1 MGAGFSSS
9 GGLEIPEETGS
20 LLASFAGPAT
30 RAHSDPLWA
39 SLLASCDDAPLASID
54 PRRLER
60 ALRPTCVALC
70 RHNRKTSHLTT
81 LLLHAARLLRAV
93 RADQAETPTRA
104 VNAVVFATA
113 LLKHLVEFGD
123 DGAFA
128 QACASPP
135 AEGGSTHTTTV
146 MRTFLEAVVEA
157 IAKRDSPSKHC
168 YVLHLA
174 CARALTVACA
184 TALFEDCA
192 GEKDEDKKD
201 VDFATATAKH
211 PGFAALAETCA
222 DARADWVP
230 NRASANATDALIA
243 ALASR
248 VAERAE
254 APKPDDLFAAGRTSR
269 SGGAFAR
276 RGKTPSLAARLA
288 SAFSFGGAVGASSSS
303 ADGDDDA
310 PATPLAD
317 ACARLLLVLVT
328 FPARTNPFRDAARA
342 CADETETGRT
352 SNASKRETSS
362 ASNASNTSSRN
373 SNAREF
379 LSKAVRGAPNRV
391 PVVVDHRA
399 LLETLSAFAASDAR
413 RYAAPL
419 LHFLVTECDA
429 FAARS
434 RSRRG
439 FGDAGERLDVT
450 ALAPALIS
458 ALDGFGAAQ
467 ASGDGAM
474 SGTTAPGRGDAA
486 SPSRGLET
494 AGKGSDSDAF
504 ADEHAYAALPL
515 VLLLTSDEGF
525 VEAARRRDLDGEPDE
540 TRNAKRSTAA
550 EPSPAKKK
558 TSVLTALFGALA
570 RLARR
575 GGFGAAG
582 SRASSDA
589 ASASAVFVR
598 SLALGAMAN
607 IAPRC
612 ARVDAATA
620 GKVVGALDA
629 FERRERLFRARG
641 GATAE
646 ALAVGDLVCLTLEI
660 LNSAVTHAAAAN
672 PELVYALLHR
682 RDLFEPREADAEH
695 DAHSFFF
702 GDGGATEEATEQAN
716 VSGDGTTSRDTSA
729 PRSSRANLRGNLRC
743 MLAHLDEKIEVTN
756 AYVTAER
763 VMEIAAR
770 AAASFEPEHAEGA
783 IRFEPTPFAYA
794 SSPETARTFFA
805 PLAWRLVVEQEGFE
819 WDEKTLAGGM
829 LGRAVGEAL

>member
-1 MGAGFSSS
+1 
-9 GGLEIPEETGS
+9 
-20 LLASFAGPAT
+20 
-30 RAHSDPLWA
+30 
-39 SLLASCDDAPLASID
+39 
-54 PRRLER
+54 
-60 ALRPTCVALC
+60 
-70 RHNRKTSHLTT
+70 
-81 LLLHAARLLRAV
+81 
-93 RADQAETPTRA
+93 
-104 VNAVVFATA
+104 VVFATA

-128 QACASPP
+128 EVCASPP

-184 TALFEDCA
+184 TALFEDCS
-192 GEKDEDKKD
+192 GENDKEED
-201 VDFATATAKH
+201 VTFATATAKH

-269 SGGAFAR
+269 SGGGGAR

-303 ADGDDDA
+303 ADGDEDV

-328 FPARTNPFRDAARA
+328 FPARANPFREAARA
-342 CADETETGRT
+342 CADETESGRT

-362 ASNASNTSSRN
+362 ASDTSSSRN

-399 LLETLSAFAASDAR
+399 LLETLSAFAASDVR

-515 VLLLTSDEGF
+515 ALVLTSDEGF
-525 VEAARRRDLDGEPDE
+525 VEAARRRDSESAGLGPVK
-540 TRNAKRSTAA
+540 TPSQT
-550 EPSPAKKK
+550 PSPAQSR
-558 TSVLTALFGALA
+558 TVLTALFGALA

-575 GGFGAAG
+575 GGFGALKASG
-582 SRASSDA
+582 SSSDA
-589 ASASAVFVR
+589 ASASAVFAR
-598 SLALGAMAN
+598 ALALGALAN

-612 ARVDAATA
+612 VRVDAATA
-620 GKVVGALDA
+620 GKLVGALDA
-629 FERRERLFRARG
+629 FERRERAFRRASSPDEPL
-641 GATAE
+641 APE
-646 ALAVGDLVCLTLEI
+646 ALAVGDLVCLVLEV
-660 LNSAVTHAAAAN
+660 LNSAVTHAASAN

-682 RDLFEPREADAEH
+682 RDLFEPRDSDEAH
-695 DAHSFFF
+695 DGF
-702 GDGGATEEATEQAN
+702 GGFGEEAN
-716 VSGDGTTSRDTSA
+716 VEDA
-729 PRSSRANLRGNLRC
+729 PGRSSAESFAATRANLRGNLRR
-743 MLAHLDEKIEVTN
+743 MLAHLDEKIEVSN

-763 VMEIAAR
+763 VMEMAAR
-770 AAASFEPEHAEGA
+770 AASSFEPEHAEGA
-783 IRFEPTPFAYA
+783 VRFEPTPFAYA
-794 SSPETARTFFA
+794 SSPDAARTFFA

-819 WDEKTLAGGM
+819 WDEKTLLGGM
-829 LGRAVGEAL
+829 LGRVVGEAL

>member
-9 GGLEIPEETGS
+9 GGVEISEETS
-20 LLASFAGPAT
+20 ALLASFAGPAT

-146 MRTFLEAVVEA
+146 MRTFLEACVEA
-157 IAKRDSPSKHC
+157 IARRDSPSEHC

-184 TALFEDCA
+184 TALFADA
-192 GEKDEDKKD
+192 SADASDAD
-201 VDFATATAKH
+201 ARVSAKH

-222 DARADWVP
+222 ETRADWVS

-248 VAERAE
+248 VAERAPP
-254 APKPDDLFAAGRTSR
+254 PKPGSPTARASSAERR
-269 SGGAFAR
+269 GGYGFRGAAR
-276 RGKTPSLAARLA
+276 RKTPSLAARFA
-288 SAFSFGGAVGASSSS
+288 SAFSFSFTTGSV
-303 ADGDDDA
+303 DREDDA
-310 PATPLAD
+310 MRGTTPLAD
-317 ACARLLLVLVT
+317 ACARLFLVLVT
-328 FPARTNPFRDAARA
+328 FPAPANPFREAARA
-342 CADETETGRT
+342 CADAAEPRRTPNAPRGQKGTKETKETT
-352 SNASKRETSS
+352 PLS
-362 ASNASNTSSRN
+362 APNNNNNNT
-373 SNAREF
+373 REF
-379 LSKAVRGAPNRV
+379 LAKAARGAPNRV
-391 PVVVDHRA
+391 PVAVDHGA
-399 LLETLSAFAASDAR
+399 LLETLSAFLASDAR

-429 FAARS
+429 FASRA

-450 ALAPALIS
+450 TLAPALIS

-467 ASGDGAM
+467 SSETRDGS
-474 SGTTAPGRGDAA
+474 SGTIAPSRGDAA
-486 SPSRGLET
+486 SPSASTSGPET
-494 AGKGSDSDAF
+494 AADAF

-515 VLLLTSDEGF
+515 ALVLTSDEGF
-525 VEAARRRDLDGEPDE
+525 VEAARRRDSESAGLGPV
-540 TRNAKRSTAA
+540 
-550 EPSPAKKK
+550 K
-558 TSVLTALFGALA
+558 TPFEKTQSRTVLTALFGALA

-575 GGFGAAG
+575 GGFGALRASG
-582 SRASSDA
+582 SSSDA
-589 ASASAVFVR
+589 ASASAVFAR
-598 SLALGAMAN
+598 ALALGALAN

-612 ARVDAATA
+612 VRVDAATA
-620 GKVVGALDA
+620 GKLVGALDA
-629 FERRERLFRARG
+629 FERRERAFRRASSPDEPL
-641 GATAE
+641 APE
-646 ALAVGDLVCLTLEI
+646 ALAVGDLVCLVLEV
-660 LNSAVTHAAAAN
+660 LNSAVTHAASAN

-682 RDLFEPREADAEH
+682 RDLFEPRDSDDAY
-695 DAHSFFF
+695 D
-702 GDGGATEEATEQAN
+702 GDGFGAAAVEEA
-716 VSGDGTTSRDTSA
+716 GDEREDAPGKPFRASA
-729 PRSSRANLRGNLRC
+729 TRANLRGNLRR

-763 VMEIAAR
+763 VMEMAAR
-770 AAASFEPEHAEGA
+770 AASSFEPEHVEGA
-783 IRFEPTPFAYA
+783 VRFEPTPFAYA
-794 SSPETARTFFA
+794 SSPDAARTFFA
-805 PLAWRLVVEQEGFE
+805 PLAWRLVVEEEGFE
-819 WDEKTLAGGM
+819 WDERTITGGM

>member
-9 GGLEIPEETGS
+9 GGVEISEETS
-20 LLASFAGPAT
+20 ALLASFAGPAT

-70 RHNRKTSHLTT
+70 RHDRKTAHLTT
-81 LLLHAARLLRAV
+81 LLLHAARLVRAV

-123 DGAFA
+123 AGAFA
-128 QACASPP
+128 RACASPP

-146 MRTFLEAVVEA
+146 MRTFLEACVEA
-157 IAKRDSPSKHC
+157 IARRDSPSEHC

-184 TALFEDCA
+184 TALFADA
-192 GEKDEDKKD
+192 SAN
-201 VDFATATAKH
+201 ATDADARVSANPH

-222 DARADWVP
+222 ETRADWVS

-248 VAERAE
+248 VAERAPP
-254 APKPDDLFAAGRTSR
+254 PKLGRLFAVGEARVSSAER
-269 SGGAFAR
+269 RGGYGFRGAAR
-276 RGKTPSLAARLA
+276 RTTPSLAARFA
-288 SAFSFGGAVGASSSS
+288 SAFSFSFTTGS
-303 ADGDDDA
+303 ADRDDDDDA
-310 PATPLAD
+310 MRGTTPLAD
-317 ACARLLLVLVT
+317 ACARLFLVLVT
-328 FPARTNPFRDAARA
+328 FPARANPFREAARA
-342 CADETETGRT
+342 CADAAEPRRTPNAPRGQKGTKETKETT
-352 SNASKRETSS
+352 PLS
-362 ASNASNTSSRN
+362 APNNNKNNT
-373 SNAREF
+373 REF
-379 LSKAVRGAPNRV
+379 LAKAARGAPNRV
-391 PVVVDHRA
+391 PVAVDHGA
-399 LLETLSAFAASDAR
+399 LLETLSAFLASDAR

-429 FAARS
+429 FASRA

-450 ALAPALIS
+450 TLAPALIS

-467 ASGDGAM
+467 SSETRDGS
-474 SGTTAPGRGDAA
+474 SGTTAPSRGDAA
-486 SPSRGLET
+486 SPSASTSGLET
-494 AGKGSDSDAF
+494 AADAF

-515 VLLLTSDEGF
+515 ALVLTSDEGF
-525 VEAARRRDLDGEPDE
+525 VEAARRRDSESAGLGP
-540 TRNAKRSTAA
+540 TKTPSQT
-550 EPSPAKKK
+550 PSPAQSR
-558 TSVLTALFGALA
+558 TVLTALFGALA

-575 GGFGAAG
+575 GGVGALKASG
-582 SRASSDA
+582 SSSDA
-589 ASASAVFVR
+589 ASASAVFAR
-598 SLALGAMAN
+598 ALALGALAN

-620 GKVVGALDA
+620 GKLVGALDA
-629 FERRERLFRARG
+629 FERRERAFRRASSPDEPL
-641 GATAE
+641 APE
-646 ALAVGDLVCLTLEI
+646 ALAVGDLVCLVLEV
-660 LNSAVTHAAAAN
+660 LNSAVTHAASAN

-682 RDLFEPREADAEH
+682 RDLFEPRDSDKAH
-695 DAHSFFF
+695 DGF
-702 GDGGATEEATEQAN
+702 GGFGEEAN
-716 VSGDGTTSRDTSA
+716 VEDA
-729 PRSSRANLRGNLRC
+729 PGRSSAESSAATRANLRGNLRRI
-743 MLAHLDEKIEVTN
+743 LAHLDEKIEVSN

-763 VMEIAAR
+763 VMEMAAR
-770 AAASFEPEHAEGA
+770 AASLFEPEHAEGVVW
-783 IRFEPTPFAYA
+783 FEPTTFAYA
-794 SSPETARTFFA
+794 SSPDAARTFFA
-805 PLAWRLVVEQEGFE
+805 PLAWRLVVEQEGFQ